1 MSSLEQLMVDHC
13 PNMMMLVDPSN
24 LQIIMAN
31 QVAAQTLGYARE
43 ALLALSITD
52 IESSLQDVFYW
63 AEVGICKYA
72 HCSECVFVAA
82 LIYIDRYQE
91 RI

>member
-52 IESSLQDVFYW
+52 IES
-63 AEVGICKYA
+63 A
-72 HCSECVFVAA
+72 
-82 LIYIDRYQE
+82 
-91 RI
+91 